1 MTIFPRSRLSLAGA
15 LVVLS
20 ACGKLPSPP
29 PAQTPHVKTVAART
43 ATIPV
48 TKEYAGRVSAY
59 RSLEIRARVEGV
71 IAARHFIEG
80 SKVKKGDLLFTLDRA
95 PFEAVLA
102 NARAELAG
110 VDAVLTNARSREA
123 RFRPLVK
130 ETAISQMDYNDAV
143 AALDQAEAQ
152 RAAAL
157 AHIAQAELNLG
168 YTRVSTTQEGRIG
181 AALVPEGRLVGKG
194 EATHLATVE
203 RIDQVYVTFTVA
215 DSEALALRKAIQS
228 GAIEMESG
236 GAVAKVT
243 LPDGST
249 YKEAGKLD
257 FADMKVNGD
266 TGTVALRA
274 VIDNPNE
281 ELLPG
286 LYVRVML
293 TLGQRPN
300 AVLIPQKSVVKTPTG
315 QSVFVIDAEHKVER
329 RDLVL
334 GSWAGEDWIVEKGL
348 AAGEQVVVEG
358 VQKVRPGIEVTSE
371 SLTPVASQ
379 P

>member
-1 MTIFPRSRLSLAGA
+1 
-15 LVVLS
+15 
-20 ACGKLPSPP
+20 
-29 PAQTPHVKTVAART
+29 
-43 ATIPV
+43 
-48 TKEYAGRVSAY
+48 
-59 RSLEIRARVEGV
+59 
-71 IAARHFIEG
+71 
-80 SKVKKGDLLFTLDRA
+80 
-95 PFEAVLA
+95 
-102 NARAELAG
+102 
-110 VDAVLTNARSREA
+110 
-123 RFRPLVK
+123 
-130 ETAISQMDYNDAV
+130 
-143 AALDQAEAQ
+143 
-152 RAAAL
+152 
-157 AHIAQAELNLG
+157 
-168 YTRVSTTQEGRIG
+168 
-181 AALVPEGRLVGKG
+181 
-194 EATHLATVE
+194 
-203 RIDQVYVTFTVA
+203 
-215 DSEALALRKAIQS
+215 
-228 GAIEMESG
+228 
-236 GAVAKVT
+236 

>member
-1 MTIFPRSRLSLAGA
+1 MTTPHLARRLLPGLLLLLA
-15 LVVLS
+15 
-20 ACGKLPSPP
+20 ACGKLPTPTPAPPPQVKTSPP
-29 PAQTPHVKTVAART
+29 KI

-59 RSLEIRARVEGV
+59 RSLEIRSRVEGV
-71 IAARHFIEG
+71 IAARHFTEG
-80 SKVKKGDLLFTLDRA
+80 SKVKAGDLLFTLDAA
-95 PFEAVLA
+95 PFEATLA

-130 ETAISQMDYNDAV
+130 ETAISALDYSDAV
-143 AALDQAEAQ
+143 ASVAQAEAQ

-168 YTRVSTTQEGRIG
+168 YTRIKTTQAGRIG
-181 AALVPEGRLVGKG
+181 AALVPEGRLVGKA
-194 EATHLATVE
+194 EATHLATVD
-203 RIDQVYVTFTVA
+203 RIDRVYVTFTVA
-215 DSEALALRKAIQS
+215 DSEALALRKAIHS
-228 GAIEMESG
+228 GAIELESG
-236 GAVAKVT
+236 GAVARIT
-243 LPDGST
+243 MPDGSV
-249 YKEAGKLD
+249 YQEAGKLD

-274 VIDNPNE
+274 VLENPDE

-286 LYVRVML
+286 LYVQVML
-293 TLGQRPN
+293 TLGTRPN
-300 AVLIPQKSVVKTPTG
+300 AVLVPQKAVLKTPTG
-315 QSVFVIDAEHKVER
+315 HSVFVINAEHKAER

-334 GSWAGEDWIVEKGL
+334 GSWVGEDWVVEKGL
-348 AAGEQVVVEG
+348 GAADQVVIEG
-358 VQKVRPGIEVTSE
+358 VQQLRSGIAVNAEPLATS
-371 SLTPVASQ
+371 TPQ